1 MPTPMLSNPS
11 LPLGQRLQELDLQ
24 FLLISFTDLFGVQRA
39 KLVPASAADT
49 MARDGAGFAGFA
61 AWLDLTPADGD
72 VMAIPDPASLT
83 PLPWQPGVG
92 WMAAELVLNGEPMAQ
107 CPRRLLQLQQRRAEQ
122 LGYQLRSGVEAEFFL
137 LTPDGEAVADG
148 ADRQEKPCY
157 DQLALMRRYDLIGP
171 LLTAMEQWGWG
182 PYQADHEDANGQFE
196 LNWTYADAV
205 TTADRHALFKVMV
218 KAMAEQQGL
227 RASFMAK
234 PFASLTGNGCH
245 THLSLWGAAGSPNAG
260 RNLFHDPGGPLGLS
274 KLAYHFLGGLL
285 AHAPALCAIT
295 NPTTNSYR
303 RLAAPPT
310 SSGATWSPGGISY
323 TGNNRTHMVRIP
335 DDQRLELRLPDG
347 AAHPYLLQAAIL
359 AAGLNGIERQ
369 LDPGPRHDNDN
380 YAAPLAADAC
390 GRLPASLGEALDAFT
405 ADTALRQTL
414 GEPFCR
420 AYETLRRRQWQRD
433 AGASAEQERQLLL
446 DA

>member
-1 MPTPMLSNPS
+1 MPIPMHADPS
-11 LPLGQRLQELDLQ
+11 LPLAQRLQQLNLS

-39 KLVPASAADT
+39 KLVPASAADA

-61 AWLDLTPADGD
+61 AWLDLSPSDGD
-72 VMAIPDPASLT
+72 VMAIPDPTSLT

-107 CPRRLLQLQQRRAEQ
+107 CPRRLLQQQQRRAEQ
-122 LGYQLRSGVEAEFFL
+122 LGYRLRSGVEAEFFL
-137 LTPDGEAVADG
+137 LNPDGESVADG
-148 ADRQEKPCY
+148 ADHQEKPCY
-157 DQLALMRRYDLIGP
+157 DQLALMRRYGLIGP
-171 LLTAMEQWGWG
+171 LLTAMEQLGWG

-234 PFASLTGNGCH
+234 PFAALTGNGCH
-245 THLSLWGAAGSPNAG
+245 THLSLWGAEGGPNAG
-260 RNLFHDPGGPLGLS
+260 RNLFHDPAGALGLS
-274 KLAYHFLGGLL
+274 PLAYHFLGGLL

-310 SSGATWSPGGISY
+310 TSGATWSPGGISY

-347 AAHPYLLQAAIL
+347 AAHPYLLQGAIL
-359 AAGLNGIERQ
+359 AAGLDGIERQ

-380 YAAPLAADAC
+380 YAAPLASDAC
-390 GRLPASLGEALDAFT
+390 GRLPSTLGEALDAFA
-405 ADTALRQTL
+405 ADTDLRQAL
-414 GEPFCR
+414 GAPFCR

-433 AGASAEQERQLLL
+433 AGASAERERQLLL